1 MHIITCFLC
10 FVCSDKTSSVT
21 LMILC
26 DRTYLTTKMLDEK
39 MKNIPESEM
48 KATFPLPVVRKADS
62 KPKPNDEKVI

>member
-1 MHIITCFLC
+1 
-10 FVCSDKTSSVT
+10 
-21 LMILC
+21 
-26 DRTYLTTKMLDEK
+26 MLDEK